1 MIRITVNDE
10 EHLFDEETTIQTMLK
25 ELGLDDKIVVV
36 VLNDDI
42 VNSENYAN
50 TMLKDGDKIELVRI
64 VGGG

>member
-50 TMLKDGDKIELVRI
+50 TILKDGDKIELVRI